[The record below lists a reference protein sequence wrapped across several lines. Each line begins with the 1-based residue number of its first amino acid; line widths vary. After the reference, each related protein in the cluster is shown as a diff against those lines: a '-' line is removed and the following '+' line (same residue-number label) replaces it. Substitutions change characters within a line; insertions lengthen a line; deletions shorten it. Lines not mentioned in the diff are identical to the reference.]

1 MPKKSLS
8 SRVRGKAPVTDVAR
22 QREIDR
28 IWRESRRMSGIPLNL
43 TADEQVYFVP
53 VVVCVLRAHSKALS
67 ARQRA
72 LASRAA

>member
-1 MPKKSLS
+1 MPKNSLS
-8 SRVRGKAPVTDVAR
+8 SRLRGKASMTNVAR

-43 TADEQVYFVP
+43 TADEQVYLVP